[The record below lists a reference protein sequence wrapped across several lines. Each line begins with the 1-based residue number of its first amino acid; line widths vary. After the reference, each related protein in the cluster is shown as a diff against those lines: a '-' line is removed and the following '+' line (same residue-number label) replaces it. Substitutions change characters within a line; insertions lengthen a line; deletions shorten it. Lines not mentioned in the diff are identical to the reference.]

1 MTACIY
7 HPEFVVF
14 TVFIPFQACKLMK
27 DAVRLFQQADK
38 TTLSTYIS
46 KNEIPAKIHTFM
58 MQFLADS
65 PGDAIPEMVPPQL
78 FRSSDATPAPKP
90 PSPLQRLALA
100 PQPHPLVPKSHKEK
114 PTPSLWNLN
123 TPADT
128 YPPFESG
135 RIGRFS
141 AGMGLDVGVNPGM
154 NRHWVNPQITD
165 GMPPSVFIT

>member
-1 MTACIY
+1 
-7 HPEFVVF
+7 
-14 TVFIPFQACKLMK
+14 MK

-100 PQPHPLVPKSHKEK
+100 LQPHSLVPKSHKEK

-165 GMPPSVFIT
+165 GMPPSVFITWRPFIEFPCPTSMLP

>member
-1 MTACIY
+1 M
-7 HPEFVVF
+7 
-14 TVFIPFQACKLMK
+14 MK
-27 DAVRLFQQADK
+27 DAVRLLQLANK
-38 TTLSTYIS
+38 TTLFTYIS
-46 KNEIPAKIHTFM
+46 RNEIPTQIRTFM

-65 PGDAIPEMVPPQL
+65 PGEAIPEMVPPQL

-123 TPADT
+123 TPADAF
-128 YPPFESG
+128 PPFESG

-154 NRHWVNPQITD
+154 NSHRVNPQITD
-165 GMPPSVFIT
+165 GMPPSVGLGSGLCSMFITWPFIEFPRPTSILP